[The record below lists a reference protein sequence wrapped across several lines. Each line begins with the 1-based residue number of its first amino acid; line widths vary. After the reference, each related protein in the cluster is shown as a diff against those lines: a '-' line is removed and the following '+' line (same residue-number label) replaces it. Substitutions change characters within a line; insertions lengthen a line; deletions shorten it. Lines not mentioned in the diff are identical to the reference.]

1 MALLEQVP
9 TYKSVSA
16 IRLRDFPILSCL
28 RDVKVRE
35 SEEERVKPVKRE
47 IFEDGFLS
55 RIISIEGGFFIIFFT
70 IIFLNFNRIFY
81 IK

>member
-9 TYKSVSA
+9 TYKLVSA

-55 RIISIEGGFFIIFFT
+55 
-70 IIFLNFNRIFY
+70 
-81 IK
+81 

>member
-55 RIISIEGGFFIIFFT
+55 SIISIEGGFFIIFYYH
-70 IIFLNFNRIFY
+70 IY
-81 IK
+81 IEYSI